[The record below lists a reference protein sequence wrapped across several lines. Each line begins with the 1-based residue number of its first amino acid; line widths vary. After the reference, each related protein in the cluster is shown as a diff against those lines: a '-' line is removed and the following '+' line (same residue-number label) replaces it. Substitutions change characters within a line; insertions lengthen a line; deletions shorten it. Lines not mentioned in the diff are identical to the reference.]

1 MAPQLY
7 LITPADPDPAQF
19 PRLLMAVLT
28 RFPRMGDAAL
38 QRLVIYR
45 HICRFVSMLEKRH
58 AASPAEPVPAALETA
73 GASNPA

>member
-1 MAPQLY
+1 
-7 LITPADPDPAQF
+7 
-19 PRLLMAVLT
+19 
-28 RFPRMGDAAL
+28 MGDAAL

-58 AASPAEPVPAALETA
+58 AASPMEPVPAAALETA